1 LILVFLFLQEGKHEG
16 VDLESPPNSKIFDP
30 TNQQNANDVR
40 LLANRRLNQTREAAP
55 PITVNFSGLA
65 DLLKQNGAPVA
76 PAPAAG
82 SAVSAKNEPLPP
94 PMELALF
101 CDQYHLSN
109 DIKKKLGSI
118 HVSGPHVLRLITDAD
133 LRGEGTLSIGELA
146 SLRDAHMRWIVDV
159 AN

>member
-1 LILVFLFLQEGKHEG
+1 MN
-16 VDLESPPNSKIFDP
+16 LESPPNSKIFDP

-40 LLANRRLNQTREAAP
+40 LLANRRLNQTRDAAP

-65 DLLKQNGAPVA
+65 DLLKQNGTPVVP
-76 PAPAAG
+76 PAVPAA
-82 SAVSAKNEPLPP
+82 VFAKNEPLPP
-94 PMELALF
+94 PMALALF

-109 DIKKKLGSI
+109 DIKRKLDSI
-118 HVSGPHVLRLITDAD
+118 HISGPHVLRLITDTD

-146 SLRDAHMRWIVDV
+146 SLRDAHMRWMVDV